1 MINLN
6 ELSEYALEVIKRLAA
21 EDEKTQKN
29 VKELIDGIHAL
40 FICRGESLNRGESL
54 KKAPETYKLIED
66 FINDW
71 PNIKAKRRY
80 LAAVQKLKEK
90 NCHE

>member
-21 EDEKTQKN
+21 EDEKAQKN
-29 VKELIDGIHAL
+29 VEDLIDGIHAL
-40 FICRGESLNRGESL
+40 KICRGESL

-66 FINDW
+66 FIDGW

-80 LAAVQKLKEK
+80 LATVKKLKEK

>member
-21 EDEKTQKN
+21 EDEKAQKN
-29 VKELIDGIHAL
+29 VEELIDGIHAL
-40 FICRGESLNRGESL
+40 FICRGESL
-54 KKAPETYKLIED
+54 KKAPETYKLVED

>member
-1 MINLN
+1 MIDLN

-21 EDEKTQKN
+21 EDEKAQKN
-29 VKELIDGIHAL
+29 VEELVDGIHAL
-40 FICRGESLNRGESL
+40 IICRGESL
-54 KKAPETYKLIED
+54 KKAPETYTMIED

-90 NCHE
+90 YCHE